1 MKNLKIYE
9 DFMEDLSLPAEQQ
22 QAITDWINKHENEYD
37 FSDDAGFEDQE
48 DKMVKDCMAQLGIGP
63 EHMEDVKSFI
73 QGMDDIS
80 DDMQTIP
87 GVVMDPGLRLNYNQ
101 IDNVQRFNY

>member
-1 MKNLKIYE
+1 MRHLKIFE
-9 DFMEDLSLPAEQQ
+9 DFMEDLDLPAEQQ
-22 QAITDWINKHENEYD
+22 QAISDWVNKHESDYD
-37 FSDDAGFEDQE
+37 FSDDAEFEKEE
-48 DKMVKDCMAQLGIGP
+48 DKLVKDCMAQLGIDP
-63 EHMEDVKSFI
+63 KYLDDVKSFI

-87 GVVMDPGLRLNYNQ
+87 GVVMDPALRLNYNQ